1 MPDVPDPADPLA
13 ADAVEPEPEPESSDP
28 VLDLADLPI
37 DVPAED
43 AVEQQREVDLDD
55 DEYR

>member
-1 MPDVPDPADPLA
+1 MPDPADPLA